1 MGWVQWMRVMDGI
14 YTVVGMNAVGEMDG
28 RGAMAE
34 MDWMDGM
41 DAMDGMGAMDG
52 MDANTCPYQ
61 ESFGSH
67 SNCVAQGAVG
77 RLGEGVSLVGL
88 GDVLP

>member
-1 MGWVQWMRVMDGI
+1 
-14 YTVVGMNAVGEMDG
+14 
-28 RGAMAE
+28 
-34 MDWMDGM
+34 
-41 DAMDGMGAMDG
+41 MDGMGAVDG
-52 MDANTCPYQ
+52 VDANTCPYQ

>member
-14 YTVVGMNAVGEMDG
+14 NTVVGMNAVGEMDG

-41 DAMDGMGAMDG
+41 DAMDGMGAVDG
-52 MDANTCPYQ
+52 VDANTCPYQ

>member
-1 MGWVQWMRVMDGI
+1 MDGI
-14 YTVVGMNAVGEMDG
+14 STVVGMNAVGEMDG

-52 MDANTCPYQ
+52 VDANTCPYQ

>member
-1 MGWVQWMRVMDGI
+1 MGWVQWMRVMDEI
-14 YTVVGMNAVGEMDG
+14 DAVVGMNAVGEMDG

>member
-14 YTVVGMNAVGEMDG
+14 STVVGMNAVGEMDG

-52 MDANTCPYQ
+52 VDANTCPYQ